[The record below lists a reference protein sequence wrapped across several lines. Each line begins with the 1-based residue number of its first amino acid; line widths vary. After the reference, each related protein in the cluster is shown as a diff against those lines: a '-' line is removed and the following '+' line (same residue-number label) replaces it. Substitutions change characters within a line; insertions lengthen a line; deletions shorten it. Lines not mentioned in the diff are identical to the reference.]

1 MVPIA
6 AAQALL
12 FGYYWRVIGPAYYF
26 FFYFLPLAT
35 LYQAQVRLRSASEH
49 SFKTG
54 YNVPSRGRWLSQ
66 SANANFLEWLII
78 GPLCSNYHFKHHQL
92 PIAPYYN
99 LPVVRDILERKGI
112 QVPLGT
118 GYIGYLAQRW
128 REERELAL
136 AA

>member
-1 MVPIA
+1 MMVPIA

-49 SFKTG
+49 SFETG
-54 YNVPSRGRWLSQ
+54 YNGRPEAAGYRRARMPIFSNGSSSALSAAITILSIISFPSRPTTIYPSSGTSW
-66 SANANFLEWLII
+66 SARVSKF
-78 GPLCSNYHFKHHQL
+78 
-92 PIAPYYN
+92 
-99 LPVVRDILERKGI
+99 
-112 QVPLGT
+112 LGT